1 MVHLQLSH
9 DLLHQGA
16 AQQGFLAPFKIFRP
30 SRSRSHFNHIQST
43 SKQSHRLIFHPITIK
58 MNDEQFSATD
68 IANGTREGLDGHWK
82 SNPKRFQKHQS
93 SDFTQVKELGELV
106 VCWVGSLS
114 KTLSLLCLSIVQ
126 STVHMHPCAPI
137 CLFGIACLTLSYLVL
152 LLLVAVFPGF
162 RTDLFA
168 VVVRLFSH
176 QVYAAAHIVVTLN
189 WNHRFKPDMANTLSI
204 LGLRGVDAMY
214 TPRSKQSLS
223 AFVDTLNGIATND
236 LFDGGLDVEDCI
248 GKYHTFESVLTCAA
262 PSVFHV

>member
-1 MVHLQLSH
+1 MCVPLPVNELES
-9 DLLHQGA
+9 
-16 AQQGFLAPFKIFRP
+16 QQGFLAPFKIFRP
-30 SRSRSHFNHIQST
+30 PQSRSHYNHIQST
-43 SKQSHRLIFHPITIK
+43 SKQSHRLIFHPRTTK
-58 MNDEQFSATD
+58 MADSQFSATD
-68 IANGTREGLDGHWK
+68 IANNTRDGIDGIWK
-82 SNPKRFQKHQS
+82 SNPRRFQKFQS
-93 SDFTQVKELGELV
+93 SDSTKVEDLGQLI
-106 VCWVGSLS
+106 VCWVESLA
-114 KTLSLLCLSIVQ
+114 KILSLLCRSIVQ
-126 STVHMHPCAPI
+126 STVHMHPSVAVV
-137 CLFGIACLTLSYLVL
+137 LFGIACLTLSYLVL
-152 LLLVAVFPGF
+152 LLVLAVFPGF

-189 WNHRFKPDMANTLSI
+189 WNHRFKPDMANTLSM